1 MEVRSGE
8 SYMPHHPHA
17 SRKVEKAISWLYVA
31 LNVVLFL
38 MLDQGTYRTMNDTL
52 GFSCGS

>member
-1 MEVRSGE
+1 
-8 SYMPHHPHA
+8 MPHHPHA